1 MKGENGV
8 ELLEQCRHLVNG
20 TEGFAILLYVLLGSS
35 REEQRVG
42 VGCMEEGTMGWGFGE
57 WIQFP
62 VEGKRVAEHLKL
74 GTA

>member
-1 MKGENGV
+1 M
-8 ELLEQCRHLVNG
+8 
-20 TEGFAILLYVLLGSS
+20 EGLAILLYVLLGSS

-42 VGCMEEGTMGWGFGE
+42 VGCMEEGTMGWGFRE

-62 VEGKRVAEHLKL
+62 MERKRVAEDFNL